1 LTRAVGEQGEP
12 RADLTDAFVKQTVWL
27 IAAAGGKEQLVSRC
41 GGLVSVRTLDNW
53 TAGNYPRTKV
63 TGAVRELDAWARREM
78 PGYPDAAGVPGLP
91 QSCGRYRDTSGAAT
105 ADVGA
110 PGTDEPTEGP
120 SRPRGRVR
128 RWLLTAAALIVIV
141 TVTAVVTIAVDRH
154 EDDAAG
160 ASARGS
166 AGASASSDADKVA
179 ERVANLPLPSTGDGT
194 TYTEQ
199 AGSIGANTFADPR
212 TLSGGGPEIP
222 PHADV
227 QVRCRYYAPS
237 VPSVSPDGFW
247 YLIESK
253 DWNGLWTPA
262 NSFMN
267 GDVPGGPYI
276 HNTDFAV
283 PVCH

>member
-1 LTRAVGEQGEP
+1 LTRAIGEHGQPDENT
-12 RADLTDAFVKQTVWL
+12 TDPFVAQTVWL

-41 GGLVSVRTLDNW
+41 GGLVSLRTLDNW

-78 PGYPDAAGVPGLP
+78 PGYPDAAGVPGLV
-91 QSCGRYRDTSGAAT
+91 QSCGRYRETSRSAT
-105 ADVGA
+105 APAVGPDA
-110 PGTDEPTEGP
+110 EKPTEGSGRP
-120 SRPRGRVR
+120 SRRLV
-128 RWLLTAAALIVIV
+128 RWLLAGAALVLAV
-141 TVTAVVTIAVDRH
+141 TVAVVATTLADRN
-154 EDDAAG
+154 DD
-160 ASARGS
+160 ASAR
-166 AGASASSDADKVA
+166 ASTSPDADQVA
-179 ERVANLPLPSTGDGT
+179 KRVATLPLPSTGDGT
-194 TYTEQ
+194 AYTEQ

-222 PHADV
+222 PHTEL

-247 YLIESK
+247 YLIETE

-283 PVCH
+283 PVCR